1 MRLDGQYDARADIA
15 WLRFEDYDAGAAI
28 DEETA
33 PDLMREFDQ
42 PTGRT
47 VGVAVKHARQHLPSE
62 FLKMLQEV
70 QRAPEA
76 DSSSQQRDAAPRRSA
91 KRDPAAASKR
101 SGRQSGLGHHRTL
114 KQLHDAWG

>member
-1 MRLDGQYDARADIA
+1 MRLDGQYDARSDIA

-33 PDLMREFDQ
+33 PDLLREFDL

-62 FLKMLQEV
+62 FLKMLQHA
-70 QRAPEA
+70 QQPGPGPAP
-76 DSSSQQRDAAPRRSA
+76 SRQSA
-91 KRDPAAASKR
+91 HRDPTSAASATT
-101 SGRQSGLGHHRTL
+101 GRHSGLGHHRAL